1 MLVVKAIIAT
11 DTPPMR
17 SKSILFKPNPV
28 KISVPKPPAPMYVA
42 SVALEIISTN
52 ASFTPVIT
60 KGKAIGIFTLFRS
73 SLSVMPKPFPV
84 SIITEGTSRNPT
96 VVLTKIGGIPNNT
109 KAINAGALPTPI
121 KEINKKRTAK
131 LGMIRKAWE
140 LRVIIWL
147 SFRCLWLMYPSGI
160 PIRQEIPIAWIL
172 NPRCW

>member
-17 SKSILFKPNPV
+17 SRSILFKPNPV
-28 KISVPKPPAPMYVA
+28 KINVPNPPAPMYVA
-42 SVALEIISTN
+42 SVALEMISTK

-60 KGKAIGIFTLFRS
+60 KGKASGIFTLFKS
-73 SLSVMPKPFPV
+73 SQSVIPKPFPV
-84 SIITEGTSRNPT
+84 SIITAGTSRNPT
-96 VVLTKIGGIPNNT
+96 VVLTKIGGMPSNT
-109 KAINAGALPTPI
+109 NAIKAGTLPTPM
-121 KEINKKRTAK
+121 KEINIKRTAK

-147 SFRCLWLMYPSGI
+147 SFRCWWLMYPSGM

-172 NPRCW
+172 NPRC